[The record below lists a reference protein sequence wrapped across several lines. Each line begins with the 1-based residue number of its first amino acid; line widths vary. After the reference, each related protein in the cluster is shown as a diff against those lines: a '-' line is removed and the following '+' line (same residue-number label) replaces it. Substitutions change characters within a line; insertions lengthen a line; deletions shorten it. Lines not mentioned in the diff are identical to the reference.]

1 MTATP
6 EAGQPKGGSAPE
18 TVLVVPC
25 YNEAAR
31 LPMEAFDRF
40 LGSYPRVGFLLV
52 NDGSSDDTLQVLQAI
67 AARHRDGVVEVLDL
81 GSNRG
86 KAEAVRLGLLRALQR
101 GSTFVGFWDADLA
114 TPLEAII
121 DFRGLLFDRP
131 TLDWIIGA
139 RVKLLGRRID
149 RQALRHYLGRV
160 FATAASLT
168 LGIAVY
174 DTQCGAKLFRRNP
187 VLEAV
192 LQEPF
197 GSRWVFDVELI
208 GRYLTAWR
216 QQGEAAP
223 EERIFEFPLHSWQDV
238 RGSKVKPADFFRA
251 FLELVGIAIGLRRN
265 ARRSV
270 PGRGPARPE
279 LR

>member
-6 EAGQPKGGSAPE
+6 EAGQPIAASAPE

-25 YNEAAR
+25 YNEATR
-31 LPMEAFDRF
+31 LSVDAFDRF

-52 NDGSSDDTLQVLQAI
+52 NDGSRDDTLQVLRAI

-81 GSNRG
+81 GRNRG
-86 KAEAVRLGLLRALQR
+86 KAEAVRLGLLRALER
-101 GSTFVGFWDADLA
+101 SSTFVGFWDADLA

-131 TLDWIIGA
+131 TLDWVIGA

-187 VLEAV
+187 ELEAV
-192 LQEPF
+192 LQESF
-197 GSRWVFDVELI
+197 ASRWVFDVELM
-208 GRYLTAWR
+208 GRYLNAWR
-216 QQGEAAP
+216 RQGDAIP
-223 EERIFEFPLHSWQDV
+223 EERIMEYPLHSWHDV
-238 RGSKVKPADFFRA
+238 RGSKVVPTDFLRA
-251 FLELVGIAIGLRRN
+251 FLELAGIAIRLRRD
-265 ARRSV
+265 ARK
-270 PGRGPARPE
+270 PGPGPRPARPA

>member
-1 MTATP
+1 MTAAP
-6 EAGQPKGGSAPE
+6 EAGQPKGVSAPE

-31 LPMEAFDRF
+31 LSVEAFDRF
-40 LGSYPRVGFLLV
+40 LGSNPRVGFLLV
-52 NDGSSDDTLQVLQAI
+52 NDGSRDDTLQVLRAI

-81 GSNRG
+81 GRNRG
-86 KAEAVRLGLLRALQR
+86 KAEAVRLGLLHSLERS
-101 GSTFVGFWDADLA
+101 STFVGFWDADLA
-114 TPLEAII
+114 TPLEAVI

-131 TLDWIIGA
+131 ALDWVIGA

-174 DTQCGAKLFRRNP
+174 DTQCGAKLFRRTP

-192 LQEPF
+192 LQESF
-197 GSRWVFDVELI
+197 ASRWVFDVELI
-208 GRYLTAWR
+208 GRYLNAWR
-216 QQGEAAP
+216 RQGDAIPEA
-223 EERIFEFPLHSWQDV
+223 RIMEYPLHCWQDV
-238 RGSKVKPADFFRA
+238 RGSKVSPTDFFRA
-251 FLELVGIAIGLRRN
+251 FLELVGIAIRLRRD
-265 ARRSV
+265 ARKPE
-270 PGRGPARPE
+270 PGPRPARPAP
-279 LR
+279 R